1 MVATTRLE
9 PLNAADAE
17 LFAAARLRAARSQPY
32 LATALFA
39 MVPVVRPGFGTFA
52 VDRYWRVYLDMD
64 QAREWGVAATAA
76 VLVHEAHHLVRGHHE
91 RARRVGATGERH
103 RDWNLAADAAINDD
117 LVDDGLDLPDPVL
130 PHHLGCRRG
139 GFEEV
144 YYRALRDPHHHR
156 PERPRRPV
164 VDLSD
169 DPDDPDGDDC
179 DADDPEPD
187 PGCGSGSGGSALPVE
202 IDDEPADPTEG
213 LDDVDADAVRRAVAH
228 DIASAHAAGGT
239 VPPGLHRWATALLTP
254 QVPWRTLLRSAVR
267 RDLRATTRHTEPD
280 WSRPD
285 RRAASTPG
293 VLRPGQRRLRSSVA
307 VVIDTSASM
316 NSPRLDAAVTELDAL
331 LHHGGVA
338 PVPVVVCDELAAR
351 TQTVRRLS
359 ELCLSGGRG
368 TDLRVGIAA
377 AAALRPLPRLIVVL
391 TDGWTPW
398 PDTAPPRTSVLA
410 VIIDESEHRV
420 APAPSSD
427 GFRTVRVDTP

>member
-169 DPDDPDGDDC
+169 DPDDP
-179 DADDPEPD
+179 
-187 PGCGSGSGGSALPVE
+187 
-202 IDDEPADPTEG
+202 
-213 LDDVDADAVRRAVAH
+213 
-228 DIASAHAAGGT
+228 
-239 VPPGLHRWATALLTP
+239 
-254 QVPWRTLLRSAVR
+254 
-267 RDLRATTRHTEPD
+267 
-280 WSRPD
+280 
-285 RRAASTPG
+285 
-293 VLRPGQRRLRSSVA
+293 
-307 VVIDTSASM
+307 
-316 NSPRLDAAVTELDAL
+316 
-331 LHHGGVA
+331 
-338 PVPVVVCDELAAR
+338 
-351 TQTVRRLS
+351 
-359 ELCLSGGRG
+359 
-368 TDLRVGIAA
+368 
-377 AAALRPLPRLIVVL
+377 
-391 TDGWTPW
+391 
-398 PDTAPPRTSVLA
+398 
-410 VIIDESEHRV
+410 
-420 APAPSSD
+420 
-427 GFRTVRVDTP
+427 